1 MLPKWMILKKCV
13 DNVLVFRFRQLNFMT
28 RVCHLEETWEFIL
41 QKNLL
46 GYCCQRNDSKFAE
59 TGALSQKKRKE

>member
-28 RVCHLEETWEFIL
+28 RVSHLEETWEFIL

-46 GYCCQRNDSKFAE
+46 GYWGIICKVQTVCARE
-59 TGALSQKKRKE
+59 